1 MPNAHQQEIADTLF
15 SLGADLILGGHP
27 HVPQPM
33 ETRELPNGDGTTRTG
48 FVCWSLGN
56 FISSQ
61 NDPYTD
67 TTAVLQLELTKN
79 PNTGITEVT
88 DVGYIPLYMLDR
100 EQEVS
105 GERFTLLD
113 AHAGIRAYEAGNQQ
127 YITSATYQKLQQCV
141 ADCHKIL
148 SATWDMA
155 A

>member
-1 MPNAHQQEIADTLF
+1 MSDAQQIDRDGLAADFAAARALSPDLIAVMVHWGTEYQTMPNAHQQEIADTLF

-67 TTAVLQLELTKN
+67 TTAVLQLELTK
-79 PNTGITEVT
+79 
-88 DVGYIPLYMLDR
+88 IPTPASLR
-100 EQEVS
+100 
-105 GERFTLLD
+105 
-113 AHAGIRAYEAGNQQ
+113 
-127 YITSATYQKLQQCV
+127 
-141 ADCHKIL
+141 
-148 SATWDMA
+148 
-155 A
+155 